1 MSNPLDIIKEADAQ
15 LFARINDAKEL
26 AFQEGEIAMKNK
38 FLIAMAID
46 VAKNS
51 ESGIKSLAAQ
61 ALANGASEREILETL
76 RIASY
81 ICGVGSM
88 YTAAQALS
96 DIL

>member
-1 MSNPLDIIKEADAQ
+1 MSNPLDTIKEADPQ
-15 LFARINDAKEL
+15 LFARINAAKDL
-26 AFQEGEIAMKNK
+26 AFQEGELAMKHK

-51 ESGIKSLAAQ
+51 ESGIRSLATQ
-61 ALANGASEREILETL
+61 ALENGASEKEILETL

-88 YTAAQALS
+88 YAAAQALK

>member
-1 MSNPLDIIKEADAQ
+1 MSNPLSIFQKADPL
-15 LFARINDAKEL
+15 LFARINDAKTL
-26 AFQEGEIAMKNK
+26 AYQEGEISLKHK
-38 FLIAMAID
+38 LLIALAID

-51 ESGIKSLAAQ
+51 ESGIRSLAAQ
-61 ALANGASEREILETL
+61 AMENGASEQEILETL

-88 YTAAQALS
+88 YTAAQALK

>member
-1 MSNPLDIIKEADAQ
+1 MSNPLSIIQQSDPQ
-15 LFARINDAKEL
+15 LFERITAAKDL
-26 AFQEGEIAMKNK
+26 AFQEGEIALKNK

-51 ESGIKSLAAQ
+51 ESGVRSLAAQ
-61 ALANGASEREILETL
+61 AMENGASEQEILETL

-88 YTAAQALS
+88 YTAAQALK